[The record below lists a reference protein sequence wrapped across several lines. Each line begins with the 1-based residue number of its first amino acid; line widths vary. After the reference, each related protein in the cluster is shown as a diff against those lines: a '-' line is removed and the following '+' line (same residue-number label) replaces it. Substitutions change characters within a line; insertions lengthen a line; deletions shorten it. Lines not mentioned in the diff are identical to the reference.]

1 MYAYIYMSTNICSY
15 VRFNPYMRWLNSNSC
30 WWVPSFTSFCCLNL
44 TFSWSNPSNK
54 SWQDGP
60 PSGLRASPHCLERS
74 ICPLYICIR
83 VYAYMPTHTYITLHH
98 IALQY
103 NTNINI
109 TSLHFTIQCDTIQY
123 NTIQYNTIQVHTY
136 IHACMHAYI
145 HAYIT
150 SHHITLHTYITS
162 HYTTLHYITLHL
174 HLHYICIYITLHY
187 IHTLITYIH
196 TLHYITSHHIAL
208 HLHLHYINYIH
219 TCNYI
224 HYITL
229 RYVTL
234 H

>member
-1 MYAYIYMSTNICSY
+1 MSTNICSY

-83 VYAYMPTHTYITLHH
+83 VYAYYAHTYIHYITSHRITIQYEHKHH
-98 IALQY
+98 
-103 NTNINI
+103 I

-123 NTIQYNTIQVHTY
+123 NTIQHNTSTY
-136 IHACMHAYI
+136 IHTCMHAYI

-150 SHHITLHTYITS
+150 SHHITSHHITS
-162 HYTTLHYITLHL
+162 HDIHTLHHITLHYTTLHL
-174 HLHYICIYITLHY
+174 HLHLH
-187 IHTLITYIH
+187 
-196 TLHYITSHHIAL
+196 LHS
-208 HLHLHYINYIH
+208 HLHLHYITYIH
-219 TCNYI
+219 
-224 HYITL
+224 
-229 RYVTL
+229 
-234 H
+234 